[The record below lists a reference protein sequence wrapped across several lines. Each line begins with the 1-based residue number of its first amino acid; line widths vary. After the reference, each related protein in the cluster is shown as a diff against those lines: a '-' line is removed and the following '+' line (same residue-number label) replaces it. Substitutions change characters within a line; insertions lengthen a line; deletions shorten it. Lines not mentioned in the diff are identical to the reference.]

1 MKTLTI
7 IIGIFAVLMGF
18 LTVSAVYQEAFSQ
31 SQEGASLDV
40 CRNSVLLRDQAT
52 ISTVSEEFEKI
63 TPLQCPTE
71 DVDPDGI
78 TRDEERERISDLM
91 SQCWYM
97 FAEGR
102 TEDIF
107 QAEPTKRTCH
117 VCYQYLPD
125 NDGISREDLQ
135 NYLQSTT
142 VDPTSYRTVNSGSHL
157 GDGVDLDSLPPI
169 SSSTT
174 IELDSIAA
182 PDAITFVDDPGNHV
196 TDPQEQTI
204 NDNLRDVF
212 TEANITGNV
221 VIADKINGL
230 SRGGVHNTMQ
240 RVGLVDQE
248 NTTTGFYLTVSL
260 EDKRARL
267 DLTPD
272 LRTTIPEQS
281 IGMLLQP
288 LQNTRSTDGVGEA
301 LVDVSANLKER
312 FTEDQDLAVQRG
324 SYYEYLTQGGT
335 GFYLPES
342 FDDETPYGIAYVSP
356 SNDQAGFLQAGY
368 FSNNDLEV
376 VPNNYITVE
385 PYDKLLDRCD
395 TVRS

>member
-7 IIGIFAVLMGF
+7 VIGIFAVLMGF
-18 LTVSAVYQEAFSQ
+18 LTISAVYQEVFSQ
-31 SQEGASLDV
+31 SQQGASLDA

-71 DVDPDGI
+71 DVDPDEI
-78 TRDEERERISDLM
+78 TRDQEYELISDLM
-91 SQCWYM
+91 SKCWYM

-107 QAEPTKRTCH
+107 KAPPKERTCH

-125 NDGISREDLQ
+125 NDEITRDNLQ
-135 NYLQSTT
+135 DFLRSTT
-142 VDPTSYRTVNSGSHL
+142 VNPTSYRTVNTGSHL
-157 GDGVDLDSLPPI
+157 GDGVDLKNLPPI
-169 SSSTT
+169 SASTT
-174 IELDSIAA
+174 IRLDSIAA
-182 PDAITFVDDPGNHV
+182 PDVIDFVDDPGNLV
-196 TDPQEQTI
+196 TDDQEQRI
-204 NDNLRDVF
+204 NENLRAVF

-221 VIADKINGL
+221 IIADQIKGL
-230 SRGGVHNTMQ
+230 SRGGVHNTMR
-240 RVGLVDQE
+240 RVGLVDE
-248 NTTTGFYLTVSL
+248 DNTTTGFYLTVSL

-288 LQNTRSTDGVGEA
+288 LQNARSTDGIGEA
-301 LVDVSANLKER
+301 LVDTSANLRER
-312 FTEDQDLAVQRG
+312 FTEDQELSVQRG

-335 GFYLPES
+335 GFYLPET
-342 FDDETPYGIAYVSP
+342 FDEETPYGIAYVSP

-385 PYDKLLDRCD
+385 PYNKLLDRCD